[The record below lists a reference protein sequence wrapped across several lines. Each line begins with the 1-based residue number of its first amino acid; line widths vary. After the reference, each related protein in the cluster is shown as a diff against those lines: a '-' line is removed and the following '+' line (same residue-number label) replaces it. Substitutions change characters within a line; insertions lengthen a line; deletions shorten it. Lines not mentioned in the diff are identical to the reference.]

1 MSARLACALA
11 SIAAAGSVQEPTQL
25 FEQGVAAYRA
35 GDFASARGLW
45 VDALESDPT
54 QTVDRGDLLYD
65 LGNAAWRL
73 ERPFEAIAWYTA
85 CVRIAPRHTDA
96 WVNLEFA
103 RGSVELE
110 PADRGDLEA
119 TARRLVSSLDLAE
132 SEWLA
137 IASGVLLL
145 VALGFHATLGGRPL
159 RRLVWG
165 TALLTGLCLAPWIYN
180 LRRAARDDVMVI
192 APDGVRALSEP
203 REGATMLARLHP
215 GDELAR
221 IDALPGWVR
230 LELEGGTP
238 AWVPSESIF
247 LLRR

>member
-1 MSARLACALA
+1 MSARLAFALA
-11 SIAAAGSVQEPTQL
+11 LIATPGPVQEPGRL

-35 GDFASARGLW
+35 GDFESARGLW
-45 VDALESDPT
+45 IDVLESDPQ
-54 QTVDRGDLLYD
+54 QTDDRADLLYD

-73 ERPFEAIAWYTA
+73 ERPFEAIGWYTA
-85 CVRIAPRHTDA
+85 CVRIAPRHADA

-103 RGSVELE
+103 RGKAELE

-119 TARRLVSSLDLAE
+119 TAVRLVSSLDLAE
-132 SEWLA
+132 SEWLV
-137 IASGVLLL
+137 IAAGVVLL
-145 VALGFHATLGGRPL
+145 VAAGFHATLGGALL

-165 TALLTGLCLAPWIYN
+165 TALFTGLCLAPWIYN
-180 LRRAARDDVMVI
+180 LSRVERDDVMVI
-192 APDGVRALSEP
+192 APDGVPALSEP

-238 AWVPSESIF
+238 AWAASDSIF
-247 LLRR
+247 ELRR